1 MVDLLAKFF
10 IHETEHKDSAE
21 IRQAYGI
28 LCGLVGIFFNVI
40 LALAKCVAGFLS
52 GSVAIM
58 ADAAN
63 NLSDAGSSLI
73 VLLGFKL
80 AGQKPDPDH
89 PFGHG
94 RVEYISGLLVSV
106 LIIYMAV
113 ELLKSSVDA
122 ILHPG
127 EIVFEPIILIILLLS
142 ILVKFYMFYYNRRI
156 GKRIG
161 SEAMAATSMDSLSD
175 MGATAA
181 VLVSMLVSH
190 YTSLQID
197 GICGVLVALLIFWAG
212 INSAK
217 ETINPLLGQPPEPEF
232 VERIE
237 DIVLAEQ
244 EIIGIHDLIVHNYGP
259 GRVMISLHA
268 EVPADGDILALHDV
282 IDNVEHR
289 LKSELH
295 CAAVIHMDPVSTK
308 DEETLELKNL
318 VTDMVKEVDPVFS
331 IHDFRVVKG
340 PTHTNL
346 IFDMVVPFGYF
357 LSDVEIADRVQKKIW
372 SYNPVYFAVI
382 EIDKAYTKNGN
393 SVI

>member
-1 MVDLLAKFF
+1 MVELLAKYF
-10 IHETEHKDSAE
+10 IKTKETESPEA
-21 IRQAYGI
+21 RQTYGI
-28 LCGLVGIFFNVI
+28 LCGVVGIFFNVL
-40 LALAKCVAGFLS
+40 LAIGKFVAGLLS
-52 GSVAIM
+52 GSIAIM

-73 VLLGFKL
+73 VLFGFKL

-106 LIIYMAV
+106 LIIYMAF

-127 EIVFEPIILIILLLS
+127 EISFEPVILVILLVSILI
-142 ILVKFYMFYYNRRI
+142 KFYMFLYNRKF
-156 GKRIG
+156 GKRIR
-161 SEAMAATSMDSLSD
+161 SEAMLATSMDSLSD
-175 MGATAA
+175 MGATAV
-181 VLVSMLVSH
+181 VLISMLVSH

-197 GICGVLVALLIFWAG
+197 GICGVLVALLIFYAG
-212 INSAK
+212 FNSAK

-232 VERIE
+232 VSRIE
-237 DIVLAEQ
+237 EIVQSED

-259 GRVMISLHA
+259 GRIMISLHA
-268 EVPADGDILALHDV
+268 EVPADGDILALHDM

-289 LKSELH
+289 LKQELH
-295 CAAVIHMDPVSTK
+295 CAAVIHMDPVCTK
-308 DEETLELKNL
+308 DEQTLELKNV
-318 VTDMVKEVDPVFS
+318 VTNIVKEVDPVLS

-346 IFDMVVPFGYF
+346 IFDMVVPFDF
-357 LSDVEIADRVQKKIW
+357 SLSDVDVADRVQNKIW
-372 SYNPVYFAVI
+372 KYNPVYFAVI
-382 EIDKAYTKNGN
+382 EIDKAYTK
-393 SVI
+393 VK

>member
-1 MVDLLAKFF
+1 MVELLAKHFLKGKDTESP
-10 IHETEHKDSAE
+10 ET
-21 IRQAYGI
+21 RQTYGI
-28 LCGLVGIFFNVI
+28 LCGLVGIFFNVL
-40 LALAKCVAGFLS
+40 LAVGKFVAGLLS
-52 GSVAIM
+52 GSIAIM

-73 VLLGFKL
+73 VLFGFKL

-106 LIIYMAV
+106 LIVYMAF
-113 ELLKSSVDA
+113 ELLKSSIDS

-127 EIVFEPIILIILLLS
+127 EISFEPVVLVILLVS
-142 ILVKFYMFYYNRRI
+142 ILVKFYMFLYNRKF
-156 GKRIG
+156 GKRIH
-161 SEAMAATSMDSLSD
+161 SEAMLATSMDSLSD
-175 MGATAA
+175 MGATAV
-181 VLVSMLVSH
+181 VLISMLVSH

-197 GICGVLVALLIFWAG
+197 GFCGVLVALLIFYAG
-212 INSAK
+212 FNSAR

-232 VERIE
+232 VQHIE
-237 DIVLAEQ
+237 DIVGE
-244 EIIGIHDLIVHNYGP
+244 EKDIIGIHDLIVHNYGP

-268 EVPADGDILALHDV
+268 EVPADGDILALHDM

-295 CAAVIHMDPVSTK
+295 CAAVIHMDPVCTK
-308 DEETLELKNL
+308 DEQTLKLKQV
-318 VTDMVKEVDPVFS
+318 VTDIVKEVDPVLT

-346 IFDMVVPFGYF
+346 IFDMVVPFDF
-357 LSDVEIADRVQKKIW
+357 PISDVDLADQVQNKIW
-372 SYNPVYFAVI
+372 KYNPVYFAVI
-382 EIDKAYTKNGN
+382 EIDKAYTKVNEKK
-393 SVI
+393 

>member
-1 MVDLLAKFF
+1 MVELLAKLFLK
-10 IHETEHKDSAE
+10 EKADDDSPE
-21 IRQAYGI
+21 IRQKYGV
-28 LCGLVGIFFNVI
+28 LCGLAGIIFNVL
-40 LALAKCVAGFLS
+40 LALGKFIAGLLS

-73 VLLGFKL
+73 VLFGFKL

-106 LIIYMAV
+106 LIIYMAI

-122 ILHPG
+122 IVHPG
-127 EIVFEPIILIILLLS
+127 EIVFEPVILIILLVS
-142 ILVKFYMFYYNRRI
+142 ILVKFYMFCYNRKFGRKI
-156 GKRIG
+156 H
-161 SEAMAATSMDSLSD
+161 SEAMLATSMDSLSD
-175 MGATAA
+175 MGATAV
-181 VLVSMLVSH
+181 VLISMLVSH

-197 GICGVLVALLIFWAG
+197 GICGVLVALLIFYAG
-212 INSAK
+212 FTSAK

-237 DIVLAEQ
+237 EIVTSEE

-268 EVPADGDILALHDV
+268 EVPADGDILALHDM

-289 LKSELH
+289 LKDELH
-295 CAAVIHMDPVSTK
+295 CAAVIHMDPVCTK
-308 DEETLELKNL
+308 DEQTLELKKV
-318 VTDMVKEVDPVFS
+318 VTDIVKDVDPVLS
-331 IHDFRVVKG
+331 IHDFRVVTG

-346 IFDMVVPFGYF
+346 IFDMVVPFDF
-357 LSDVEIADRVQKKIW
+357 PVSDVDLADQIQKKIW
-372 SYNPVYFAVI
+372 KYNPVYFAVI
-382 EIDKAYTKNGN
+382 EIDKAYTK
-393 SVI
+393 VKK

>member
-1 MVDLLAKFF
+1 MVELLAKFF
-10 IHETEHKDSAE
+10 IKEAGNTESPET
-21 IRQAYGI
+21 RQAYGM
-28 LCGLVGIFFNVI
+28 LCGSVGIFFNVL
-40 LALAKCVAGFLS
+40 LATGKCIAGFLS
-52 GSVAIM
+52 GSIAIM

-73 VLLGFKL
+73 VLFGFKL

-106 LIIYMAV
+106 LIIYMAI
-113 ELLKSSVDA
+113 ELLKSSVNA

-127 EIVFEPIILIILLLS
+127 EVSFEPVILVILLVS
-142 ILVKFYMFYYNRRI
+142 ILVKFYMFLYNRKF
-156 GKRIG
+156 GKKIR
-161 SEAMAATSMDSLSD
+161 SEAMLATSMDSLSD
-175 MGATAA
+175 MGATAV

-197 GICGVLVALLIFWAG
+197 GICGVLVALLIFYAG
-212 INSAK
+212 FTSAK

-232 VERIE
+232 VKRIE
-237 DIVLAEQ
+237 EIVEAEK

-259 GRVMISLHA
+259 GRIMISLHA

-282 IDNVEHR
+282 IDNVEHQ

-308 DEETLELKNL
+308 DEQTLELKKV
-318 VTDMVKEVDPVFS
+318 VTEIVKEVDPVLS
-331 IHDFRVVKG
+331 IHDFRVVAG

-346 IFDMVVPFGYF
+346 IFDMVVPFDF
-357 LSDVEIADRVQKKIW
+357 PLPDVDVADQVQKKIW
-372 SYNPVYFAVI
+372 KYNPVYFAVI
-382 EIDKAYTKNGN
+382 EIDKAYNRPEQK
-393 SVI
+393 

>member
-1 MVDLLAKFF
+1 MVELLAKLFLK
-10 IHETEHKDSAE
+10 EKAEEDSPE
-21 IRQAYGI
+21 IRQKYGV
-28 LCGLVGIFFNVI
+28 LCGLAGIIFNVL
-40 LALAKCVAGFLS
+40 LALGKFIAGLLS

-73 VLLGFKL
+73 VLFGFKL

-106 LIIYMAV
+106 LIIYMAI

-122 ILHPG
+122 IIHPG
-127 EIVFEPIILIILLLS
+127 EIVFEPVILVILLVS
-142 ILVKFYMFYYNRRI
+142 ILVKFYMFCYNRKFGRKI
-156 GKRIG
+156 H
-161 SEAMAATSMDSLSD
+161 SEAMLATSMDSLSD
-175 MGATAA
+175 MGATAV
-181 VLVSMLVSH
+181 VLISMLVSH

-197 GICGVLVALLIFWAG
+197 GICGVLVALLIFYAG
-212 INSAK
+212 FNSAK

-237 DIVLAEQ
+237 EIVSAEE

-268 EVPADGDILALHDV
+268 EVPADGDILALHDM

-289 LKSELH
+289 LKDKLH
-295 CAAVIHMDPVSTK
+295 CAAVIHMDPVCTK
-308 DEETLELKNL
+308 DEQTLELKRV
-318 VTDMVKEVDPVFS
+318 VTEIIKEVDPVLS
-331 IHDFRVVKG
+331 IHDFRVVTG

-346 IFDMVVPFGYF
+346 IFDMVVPFDF
-357 LSDVEIADRVQKKIW
+357 PVSDVDLEDQIQKKIW
-372 SYNPVYFAVI
+372 KYNPVYFAVI
-382 EIDKAYTKNGN
+382 EIDKAYTK
-393 SVI
+393 VKK

>member
-1 MVDLLAKFF
+1 MVELLARFF
-10 IHETEHKDSAE
+10 IKENRNTESPET
-21 IRQAYGI
+21 RQAYGV
-28 LCGLVGIFFNVI
+28 LCGSVGIFFNVL
-40 LALAKCVAGFLS
+40 LAAGKFVAGLLS

-73 VLLGFKL
+73 VLFGFKL

-113 ELLKSSVDA
+113 ELLKSSIDA

-127 EIVFEPIILIILLLS
+127 EITFEPVILVILLVS
-142 ILVKFYMFYYNRRI
+142 ILVKFYMFCYNRKF
-156 GKRIG
+156 GKRIR
-161 SEAMAATSMDSLSD
+161 SEAMLATSMDSLSD
-175 MGATAA
+175 MGVTAV
-181 VLVSMLVSH
+181 VLISMLVSY

-197 GICGVLVALLIFWAG
+197 GICGVLVALLIFYAG
-212 INSAK
+212 FNSAK

-232 VERIE
+232 VKQIE
-237 DIVLAEQ
+237 EIVESEK

-268 EVPADGDILALHDV
+268 EVPADGDILVLHDM

-308 DEETLELKNL
+308 DAETLELKKT
-318 VTDMVKEVDPVFS
+318 VVAMVKEVDPVLS

-346 IFDMVVPFGYF
+346 IFDMVVPFDF
-357 LSDVEIADRVQKKIW
+357 PLSDTDVADQVQKKIW
-372 SYNPVYFAVI
+372 KYNPVYFAVI
-382 EIDKAYTKNGN
+382 EIDKAYTKVN
-393 SVI
+393 

>member
-1 MVDLLAKFF
+1 MIELLAKFF
-10 IHETEHKDSAE
+10 IKETGNADSVQT
-21 IRQAYGI
+21 RQRYGV
-28 LCGLVGIFFNVI
+28 LCGSVGIFFNVV
-40 LALAKCVAGFLS
+40 LAIGKFVAGFLS

-73 VLLGFKL
+73 VLFGFKL

-122 ILHPG
+122 IIHPR
-127 EIVFEPIILIILLLS
+127 EITFEPVILVILIAS
-142 ILVKFYMFYYNRRI
+142 ILVKFYMFFYNRKF
-156 GKRIG
+156 GKRIR
-161 SEAMAATSMDSLSD
+161 SEAMLATAMDSLSD
-175 MGATAA
+175 MGATAV
-181 VLVSMLVSH
+181 VLISMLVSY
-190 YTSLQID
+190 YTSMQID
-197 GICGVLVALLIFWAG
+197 GICGVLVAALIFYAG

-232 VERIE
+232 VQRIE
-237 DIVLAEQ
+237 EIVTAEE

-268 EVPADGDILALHDV
+268 EVPADGDILALHDM
-282 IDNVEHR
+282 IDNVEHK
-289 LKSELH
+289 LKHELH
-295 CAAVIHMDPVSTK
+295 CAAVIHMDPVSIK
-308 DEETLELKNL
+308 DEQTLELKKV
-318 VTDMVKEVDPVFS
+318 VTQIVKEVDPVLS
-331 IHDFRVVKG
+331 MHDFRVVNG

-346 IFDMVVPFGYF
+346 IFDIVVPYDFP
-357 LSDVEIADRVQKKIW
+357 LSDTEVTERVQARVWK
-372 SYNPVYFAVI
+372 YNPVYYTVI
-382 EIDKAYTKNGN
+382 EIDKAYTK
-393 SVI
+393 VK

>member
-1 MVDLLAKFF
+1 MVGLLAKYF
-10 IHETEHKDSAE
+10 IKETKDAE
-21 IRQAYGI
+21 SPENRQAYGV
-28 LCGLVGIFFNVI
+28 LCGSVGIFFNVL
-40 LALAKCVAGFLS
+40 LALGKFVAGLLS
-52 GSVAIM
+52 GSIAIM

-73 VLLGFKL
+73 VLFGFKL

-94 RVEYISGLLVSV
+94 RVEYISGLLVSM

-127 EIVFEPIILIILLLS
+127 EVSFEPVILIILLVS
-142 ILVKFYMFYYNRRI
+142 ILVKFYMFWYNRKYGRKI
-156 GKRIG
+156 R
-161 SEAMAATSMDSLSD
+161 SEAMLATSMDSLSD
-175 MGATAA
+175 MGATAV
-181 VLVSMLVSH
+181 VLLSMVVSH
-190 YTSLQID
+190 YTSLHID
-197 GICGVLVALLIFWAG
+197 GFCGVLVALLIFYAG
-212 INSAK
+212 FNSAK

-232 VERIE
+232 VQRIE
-237 DIVLAEQ
+237 KIVLEEE

-268 EVPADGDILALHDV
+268 EVPADGDILALHDM

-289 LKSELH
+289 LKNELH

-308 DEETLELKNL
+308 DEKTLELKKVVTEL
-318 VTDMVKEVDPVFS
+318 VREVDPVLS
-331 IHDFRVVKG
+331 IHDFRVVAG

-346 IFDMVVPFGYF
+346 IFDMVVPFDF
-357 LSDVEIADRVQKKIW
+357 SLSDVDVADKVQNKIW
-372 SYNPVYFAVI
+372 KYNPVYFAVI
-382 EIDKAYTKNGN
+382 EIDKAYTGQKTK
-393 SVI
+393 

>member
-1 MVDLLAKFF
+1 MVELLARFF
-10 IHETEHKDSAE
+10 IKEEKNSETAE
-21 IRQAYGI
+21 ARQAYGM
-28 LCGLVGIFFNVI
+28 LCGSVGIFFNVL
-40 LALAKCVAGFLS
+40 LAVGKFVAGLLS

-73 VLLGFKL
+73 VLFGFKL

-127 EIVFEPIILIILLLS
+127 EISFEPVILIILIAS
-142 ILVKFYMFYYNRRI
+142 ILVKFYMFLYNRKF
-156 GKRIG
+156 GKKIR
-161 SEAMAATSMDSLSD
+161 SEAMLATSMDSLSD
-175 MGATAA
+175 MGATAV
-181 VLVSMLVSH
+181 VLISMLVSH

-197 GICGVLVALLIFWAG
+197 GICGVLVALLIFYAG
-212 INSAK
+212 YNSAK

-232 VERIE
+232 VNRIE
-237 DIVLAEQ
+237 EIVLAEE
-244 EIIGIHDLIVHNYGP
+244 EIVGIHDLIVHNYGP

-268 EVPADGDILALHDV
+268 EVPADGDILALHDI

-289 LKSELH
+289 LKRELH

-308 DEETLELKNL
+308 DEKTLELKRV
-318 VTDMVKEVDPVFS
+318 VTELVKEIDPHLS
-331 IHDFRVVKG
+331 IHDFRVVMG

-346 IFDMVVPFGYF
+346 IFDMVVPFDF
-357 LSDVEIADRVQKKIW
+357 PLSDVDVADQVQNKIW
-372 SYNPVYFAVI
+372 KYNPVYFAVI
-382 EIDKAYTKNGN
+382 EIDKAYTKPEQK
-393 SVI
+393 

>member
-1 MVDLLAKFF
+1 MVELLAKLFLK
-10 IHETEHKDSAE
+10 EKAEEDSPE
-21 IRQAYGI
+21 IRQKYGV
-28 LCGLVGIFFNVI
+28 LCGLAGIIFNVL
-40 LALAKCVAGFLS
+40 LALGKFIAGLLS

-73 VLLGFKL
+73 VLFGFKL

-106 LIIYMAV
+106 LIIYMAI

-122 ILHPG
+122 IIHPG
-127 EIVFEPIILIILLLS
+127 EIVFEPVILVILLVS
-142 ILVKFYMFYYNRRI
+142 ILVKFYMFCYNRKFGRKI
-156 GKRIG
+156 H
-161 SEAMAATSMDSLSD
+161 SEAMLATSMDSLSD
-175 MGATAA
+175 MGATAV
-181 VLVSMLVSH
+181 VLISMLVSH

-197 GICGVLVALLIFWAG
+197 GICGVLVALLIFYAG
-212 INSAK
+212 FNSAK

-237 DIVLAEQ
+237 EIVSAEE

-268 EVPADGDILALHDV
+268 EVPADGDILALHDM

-289 LKSELH
+289 LKDKLH
-295 CAAVIHMDPVSTK
+295 CAAVIHMDPVCTK
-308 DEETLELKNL
+308 DEQTLELKRV
-318 VTDMVKEVDPVFS
+318 VTEIIKEVDPVLS
-331 IHDFRVVKG
+331 IHDFRVVTG

-346 IFDMVVPFGYF
+346 IFDMVVPFDF
-357 LSDVEIADRVQKKIW
+357 PVSDVDLADQIQKKIW
-372 SYNPVYFAVI
+372 KYNPVYFAVI
-382 EIDKAYTKNGN
+382 EIDKAYTK
-393 SVI
+393 VKK

>member
-1 MVDLLAKFF
+1 MVELLAKFF
-10 IHETEHKDSAE
+10 IKDSCDME
-21 IRQAYGI
+21 TPEKRQAYGV
-28 LCGLVGIFFNVI
+28 LCGSLGIFFNVL
-40 LALAKCVAGFLS
+40 LAVGKFVAGLLS

-73 VLLGFKL
+73 VLFGFKL

-113 ELLKSSVDA
+113 ELLKSSVDT

-127 EIVFEPIILIILLLS
+127 EISFEPVILIILIAS
-142 ILVKFYMFYYNRRI
+142 ILVKFYMFVYNRKF
-156 GKRIG
+156 GKKIH
-161 SEAMAATSMDSLSD
+161 SEAMLATSMDSLSD
-175 MGATAA
+175 MGATAV
-181 VLVSMLVSH
+181 VLISMLVSH
-190 YTSLQID
+190 YTSLQVD
-197 GICGVLVALLIFWAG
+197 GICGVLVALLIFYAG
-212 INSAK
+212 FNSAK

-232 VERIE
+232 VSRIE
-237 DIVLAEQ
+237 EIVLSEE
-244 EIIGIHDLIVHNYGP
+244 EITGIHDLIVHNYGP

-268 EVPADGDILALHDV
+268 EVPADGDILALHDI

-308 DEETLELKNL
+308 DEKTLELKRV
-318 VTDMVKEVDPVFS
+318 VTNIVKEVNPVLS
-331 IHDFRVVKG
+331 IHDFRVVMG

-346 IFDMVVPFGYF
+346 IFDMVVPFDF
-357 LSDVEIADRVQKKIW
+357 PLSDVDVADQVQNKIW
-372 SYNPVYFAVI
+372 KYNPVYFAVI
-382 EIDKAYTKNGN
+382 EIDKAYTKPEQK
-393 SVI
+393 

>member
-1 MVDLLAKFF
+1 MVELLAKYF
-10 IHETEHKDSAE
+10 IKAKDTESPET
-21 IRQAYGI
+21 RQANGI
-28 LCGLVGIFFNVI
+28 LCGSVGIFFNVL
-40 LALAKCVAGFLS
+40 LAVGKFVAGLLS
-52 GSVAIM
+52 GSIAIM

-73 VLLGFKL
+73 VLFGFKL

-106 LIIYMAV
+106 LIIYMAF

-122 ILHPG
+122 IIHPG
-127 EIVFEPIILIILLLS
+127 EISFSPIILVILCVS
-142 ILVKFYMFYYNRRI
+142 ILVKFYMFLYNRKI
-156 GKRIG
+156 GRKIH
-161 SEAMAATSMDSLSD
+161 SEAMLATSMDSLSD
-175 MGATAA
+175 MGATAV
-181 VLVSMLVSH
+181 VLISMLVSH

-197 GICGVLVALLIFWAG
+197 GICGVLVALLIFYAG
-212 INSAK
+212 FTSAK

-232 VERIE
+232 VKRIE
-237 DIVLAEQ
+237 DIVGSEE

-268 EVPADGDILALHDV
+268 EVPADGDILALHDM

-295 CAAVIHMDPVSTK
+295 CAAVIHMDPVCTK
-308 DEETLELKNL
+308 DEQTLELKKV
-318 VTDMVKEVDPVFS
+318 VTDIVKEVDSVLT
-331 IHDFRVVKG
+331 IHDFRVVAG

-346 IFDMVVPFGYF
+346 IFDVVAPFDF
-357 LSDVEIADRVQKKIW
+357 PIPDVDLADQIQNKVWK
-372 SYNPVYFAVI
+372 YNPVYFTVI
-382 EIDKAYTKNGN
+382 EIDKAYTKVN
-393 SVI
+393 

>member
-1 MVDLLAKFF
+1 MVELLARVFLKEAKDTESP
-10 IHETEHKDSAE
+10 ET
-21 IRQAYGI
+21 RQAYGV
-28 LCGLVGIFFNVI
+28 LCGSVGIFFNVL
-40 LALAKCVAGFLS
+40 LAAGKFIAGLLS
-52 GSVAIM
+52 GSIAIM

-73 VLLGFKL
+73 VLFGFKL

-94 RVEYISGLLVSV
+94 RVEYISGLLVSM

-127 EIVFEPIILIILLLS
+127 EITFEPVILIILLAS
-142 ILVKFYMFYYNRRI
+142 ILVKFYMFLYNRKI
-156 GKRIG
+156 GKKIR
-161 SEAMAATSMDSLSD
+161 SEAMLATAMDSLSD
-175 MGATAA
+175 MGATAV
-181 VLVSMLVSH
+181 VLASMIVSY
-190 YTSLQID
+190 YTNLQID
-197 GICGVLVALLIFWAG
+197 GICGILVALLIFYAG
-212 INSAK
+212 FNSAK

-232 VERIE
+232 VHRIE
-237 DIVLAEQ
+237 EIVTSEE

-268 EVPADGDILALHDV
+268 EVPADGDILALHDM

-308 DEETLELKNL
+308 DAQTLELKRV
-318 VTDMVKEVDPVFS
+318 VTEYVKEIDPVLS

-346 IFDMVVPFGYF
+346 IFDMVVPFDF
-357 LSDVEIADRVQKKIW
+357 AVPDVDLADMVQKKIW
-372 SYNPVYFAVI
+372 KYNPVYFAVI
-382 EIDKAYTKNGN
+382 EIDKAYTRPEQK
-393 SVI
+393 

>member
-1 MVDLLAKFF
+1 MVELLAKLFLK
-10 IHETEHKDSAE
+10 EKAEEDSPE
-21 IRQAYGI
+21 IRQKYGV
-28 LCGLVGIFFNVI
+28 LCGLAGIIFNVS
-40 LALAKCVAGFLS
+40 LALGKFIAGLLS

-73 VLLGFKL
+73 VLFGFKL

-106 LIIYMAV
+106 LIIYMAI

-122 ILHPG
+122 IIHPG
-127 EIVFEPIILIILLLS
+127 EIVFEPVILVILLVS
-142 ILVKFYMFYYNRRI
+142 ILVKFYMFCYNRKFGRKI
-156 GKRIG
+156 H
-161 SEAMAATSMDSLSD
+161 SEAMLATSLDSLSD
-175 MGATAA
+175 MGATAV
-181 VLVSMLVSH
+181 VLISMLVSH

-197 GICGVLVALLIFWAG
+197 GICGVLVALLIFYAG
-212 INSAK
+212 FNSAK
-217 ETINPLLGQPPEPEF
+217 ETINPLLGQSPEPEF

-237 DIVLAEQ
+237 EIVSAEE

-268 EVPADGDILALHDV
+268 EVPADGDILALHDM

-289 LKSELH
+289 LKDKLH
-295 CAAVIHMDPVSTK
+295 CAAVIHMDPVCTK
-308 DEETLELKNL
+308 DEQTLELKRV
-318 VTDMVKEVDPVFS
+318 VTEIIKEVDPVLS
-331 IHDFRVVKG
+331 IHDFRVVTG

-346 IFDMVVPFGYF
+346 IFDMVVPFDF
-357 LSDVEIADRVQKKIW
+357 PISDVDLADQIQKKIW
-372 SYNPVYFAVI
+372 KYNPVYFAVI
-382 EIDKAYTKNGN
+382 EIDKAYTK
-393 SVI
+393 VKK

>member
-1 MVDLLAKFF
+1 MVELLAKLFMKDTTDTNAP
-10 IHETEHKDSAE
+10 ET
-21 IRQAYGI
+21 RQKYGV
-28 LCGLVGIFFNVI
+28 LCGSVGIFFNVL
-40 LALAKCVAGFLS
+40 LAVGKFVAGLLS
-52 GSVAIM
+52 GSVAIT

-73 VLLGFKL
+73 VLFGFKL

-113 ELLKSSVDA
+113 ELLKSSVNA

-127 EIVFEPIILIILLLS
+127 EISFEPVILVILLIS
-142 ILVKFYMFYYNRRI
+142 ILVKFYMFCYNRKF
-156 GKRIG
+156 GKRIR
-161 SEAMAATSMDSLSD
+161 SEAMLATSMDSLSD
-175 MGATAA
+175 MGATTV
-181 VLVSMLVSH
+181 VLISMLVSH
-190 YTSLQID
+190 YTNLQID
-197 GICGVLVALLIFWAG
+197 GICGVLVALLIFYAG
-212 INSAK
+212 FTSAK

-232 VERIE
+232 VSRIE
-237 DIVLAEQ
+237 EIVEAE
-244 EIIGIHDLIVHNYGP
+244 EDIIGIHDLIVHNYGP

-268 EVPADGDILALHDV
+268 EVPADGDILALHDM

-295 CAAVIHMDPVSTK
+295 CAAVIHMDPVCTK
-308 DEETLELKNL
+308 DEQTLELKRV
-318 VTDMVKEVDPVFS
+318 VTDIVKDVDPVLS

-346 IFDMVVPFGYF
+346 IFDMVVPFDF
-357 LSDVEIADRVQKKIW
+357 PMSDADVADQVQNRLWK
-372 SYNPVYFAVI
+372 YNPVYFAVI
-382 EIDKAYTKNGN
+382 EIDKAYTKGK
-393 SVI
+393 

>member
-1 MVDLLAKFF
+1 MVELLARYF
-10 IHETEHKDSAE
+10 IKARDTEAPET
-21 IRQAYGI
+21 RQAYGI
-28 LCGLVGIFFNVI
+28 LCGSIGIFFNVL
-40 LALAKCVAGFLS
+40 LAVGKFIAGLLS
-52 GSVAIM
+52 GSIAIM

-73 VLLGFKL
+73 VLFGFKL

-106 LIIYMAV
+106 LIIYMAF

-122 ILHPG
+122 VLHPG
-127 EIVFEPIILIILLLS
+127 EISFEPVILVILLAS
-142 ILVKFYMFYYNRRI
+142 ILVKLYMFLYNRKI
-156 GKRIG
+156 GKRIH
-161 SEAMAATSMDSLSD
+161 SEAMLATSMDSLSD
-175 MGATAA
+175 MGATAV
-181 VLVSMLVSH
+181 VLISMLVSH

-197 GICGVLVALLIFWAG
+197 GICGVLVALLIFYAG
-212 INSAK
+212 FNSAK

-232 VERIE
+232 VKRIE
-237 DIVLAEQ
+237 DIVGAE
-244 EIIGIHDLIVHNYGP
+244 EAIIGIHDLIVHNYGP

-268 EVPADGDILALHDV
+268 EVPADGDILALHDM

-295 CAAVIHMDPVSTK
+295 CAAVIHMDPVCTK
-308 DEETLELKNL
+308 DEQTLELKKV
-318 VTDMVKEVDPVFS
+318 VTEIVKEVDEILT

-346 IFDMVVPFGYF
+346 IFDMVVPFDF
-357 LSDVEIADRVQKKIW
+357 PISDVDLADQIQNKIW
-372 SYNPVYFAVI
+372 KYNPVYFAVI
-382 EIDKAYTKNGN
+382 EIDKAYTKVN
-393 SVI
+393 

>member
-1 MVDLLAKFF
+1 MVELLARYF
-10 IHETEHKDSAE
+10 IKARDTEAPET
-21 IRQAYGI
+21 RQAYGI
-28 LCGLVGIFFNVI
+28 LCGSVGIFFNVL
-40 LALAKCVAGFLS
+40 LAVGKFIAGLLS
-52 GSVAIM
+52 GSIAIM

-73 VLLGFKL
+73 VLFGFKL

-106 LIIYMAV
+106 LIIYMAF

-127 EIVFEPIILIILLLS
+127 EISFEPVILVILLAS
-142 ILVKFYMFYYNRRI
+142 ILVKLYMFLYNRKI
-156 GKRIG
+156 GKRIH
-161 SEAMAATSMDSLSD
+161 SEAMLATSMDSLSD
-175 MGATAA
+175 MGATAV
-181 VLVSMLVSH
+181 VLISMLVSH

-197 GICGVLVALLIFWAG
+197 GICGVLVALLIFYAG
-212 INSAK
+212 FNSAK

-232 VERIE
+232 VKRIE
-237 DIVLAEQ
+237 DIVGAE
-244 EIIGIHDLIVHNYGP
+244 EAIIGIHDLIVHNYGP

-268 EVPADGDILALHDV
+268 EVPADGDILALHDM

-295 CAAVIHMDPVSTK
+295 CAAVIHMDPVCTK
-308 DEETLELKNL
+308 DEQTLELKKV
-318 VTDMVKEVDPVFS
+318 VTEIVKEVDEILT

-346 IFDMVVPFGYF
+346 IFDMVVPFDF
-357 LSDVEIADRVQKKIW
+357 PISDVDLADQIQNKIW
-372 SYNPVYFAVI
+372 KYNPVYFAVI
-382 EIDKAYTKNGN
+382 EIDKAYTKVN
-393 SVI
+393 

>member
-1 MVDLLAKFF
+1 MVELLAKVF
-10 IHETEHKDSAE
+10 IKETKDADAPE
-21 IRQAYGI
+21 IRQAYGM
-28 LCGLVGIFFNVI
+28 LCGSAGIFFNVL
-40 LALAKCVAGFLS
+40 LAVGKFVAGLLS
-52 GSVAIM
+52 GSIAIM

-73 VLLGFKL
+73 VLFGFKL

-94 RVEYISGLLVSV
+94 RVEYISGLLVSM

-122 ILHPG
+122 IIHPG
-127 EIVFEPIILIILLLS
+127 EITFEPVILVILLMS
-142 ILVKFYMFYYNRRI
+142 ILVKFYMFWYNRKFGRRI
-156 GKRIG
+156 R
-161 SEAMAATSMDSLSD
+161 SEAMLATSMDSLSD
-175 MGATAA
+175 MGATAV

-197 GICGVLVALLIFWAG
+197 GICGVLVALLIFYAG
-212 INSAK
+212 FTSAK

-232 VERIE
+232 VARIE
-237 DIVLAEQ
+237 EIVGSEK

-268 EVPADGDILALHDV
+268 EVPADGDILVLHDM

-308 DEETLELKNL
+308 DEHTLELKRV
-318 VTDMVKEVDPVFS
+318 VTEIVKELGPVLS

-346 IFDMVVPFGYF
+346 IFDMVVPFDF
-357 LSDVEIADRVQKKIW
+357 PMSDVDVADKVQNKIW
-372 SYNPVYFAVI
+372 QYNPVYFAVI
-382 EIDKAYTKNGN
+382 EIDKAYTRLEQKR
-393 SVI
+393 

>member
-1 MVDLLAKFF
+1 MVELLAKLFLK
-10 IHETEHKDSAE
+10 EKAEEDSPE
-21 IRQAYGI
+21 IRQKYGV
-28 LCGLVGIFFNVI
+28 LCGLAGIIFNVL
-40 LALAKCVAGFLS
+40 LALGKFIAGLLS

-73 VLLGFKL
+73 VLFGFKL

-106 LIIYMAV
+106 LIIYMAI

-122 ILHPG
+122 IIHPG
-127 EIVFEPIILIILLLS
+127 EIVFEPVILVILLVS
-142 ILVKFYMFYYNRRI
+142 ILVKFYMFCYNRKFGRKI
-156 GKRIG
+156 H
-161 SEAMAATSMDSLSD
+161 SEAMLATSMDSLSD
-175 MGATAA
+175 MGATAV
-181 VLVSMLVSH
+181 VLISMLVSH

-197 GICGVLVALLIFWAG
+197 GICGVLVALLIFYAG
-212 INSAK
+212 FNSAK

-237 DIVLAEQ
+237 EIVSAEE

-268 EVPADGDILALHDV
+268 EVPADGDILALHDM

-289 LKSELH
+289 LKDKLH
-295 CAAVIHMDPVSTK
+295 CAAVIHMDPVCTK
-308 DEETLELKNL
+308 DEQTLELKRV
-318 VTDMVKEVDPVFS
+318 VTEIIKEVDPVLS
-331 IHDFRVVKG
+331 IHDFRVVTG

-346 IFDMVVPFGYF
+346 IFDMEVPFDF
-357 LSDVEIADRVQKKIW
+357 PVSDVDLADQIQKKIW
-372 SYNPVYFAVI
+372 KYNPVYFAVI
-382 EIDKAYTKNGN
+382 EIDKAYTK
-393 SVI
+393 VKK

>member
-1 MVDLLAKFF
+1 MVQLLARFF
-10 IHETEHKDSAE
+10 IKEERDADSPET
-21 IRQAYGI
+21 RQAYGI
-28 LCGLVGIFFNVI
+28 LCGSVGIFFNVL
-40 LALAKCVAGFLS
+40 LAVGKFVAGLLS

-73 VLLGFKL
+73 VLFGFKL

-94 RVEYISGLLVSV
+94 RVEYISGLLVSM

-122 ILHPG
+122 MIHPG
-127 EIVFEPIILIILLLS
+127 EISFEPVILIILIAS
-142 ILVKFYMFYYNRRI
+142 ILVKFYMFLYNRKF
-156 GKRIG
+156 GKKIR
-161 SEAMAATSMDSLSD
+161 SEAMLATSMDSLSD
-175 MGATAA
+175 MGATAV
-181 VLVSMLVSH
+181 VLISMLISH

-197 GICGVLVALLIFWAG
+197 GICGMLVALLIFYAG
-212 INSAK
+212 FTSAK

-232 VERIE
+232 VKRIE
-237 DIVLAEQ
+237 EIVLAEE

-268 EVPADGDILALHDV
+268 EVPADGDILALHDI

-308 DEETLELKNL
+308 DEKTLELKRV
-318 VTDMVKEVDPVFS
+318 VTEIVKEVDPVLS
-331 IHDFRVVKG
+331 IHDFRIVMG

-346 IFDMVVPFGYF
+346 IFDMVVPFDF
-357 LSDVEIADRVQKKIW
+357 PMSDVDVADLVQNKIW
-372 SYNPVYFAVI
+372 KYNPVYFAVI
-382 EIDKAYTKNGN
+382 EIDKAYTKPEQK
-393 SVI
+393 

>member
-1 MVDLLAKFF
+1 MVGLLAKLL
-10 IHETEHKDSAE
+10 IKDNKAQESAE
-21 IRQAYGI
+21 SRQAYGM
-28 LCGLVGIFFNVI
+28 LCGSVGIFFNVL
-40 LALAKCVAGFLS
+40 LAVGKFIAGLLS
-52 GSVAIM
+52 GSIAIM

-73 VLLGFKL
+73 VLFGFKL

-127 EIVFEPIILIILLLS
+127 EITFEPVILIILIVS
-142 ILVKFYMFYYNRRI
+142 IAVKFYMFLYNRKY
-156 GKRIG
+156 GKQIH
-161 SEAMAATSMDSLSD
+161 SEAMLATSMDSLSD
-175 MGATAA
+175 MGATAV
-181 VLVSMLVSH
+181 VLISMLVSH
-190 YTSLQID
+190 YTNLQID
-197 GICGVLVALLIFWAG
+197 GICGVLVALLIFYAG
-212 INSAK
+212 FTSAK

-232 VERIE
+232 VKRIE
-237 DIVLAEQ
+237 EIVLSEE

-268 EVPADGDILALHDV
+268 EVPADGDILALHDM

-289 LKSELH
+289 LKSELY
-295 CAAVIHMDPVSTK
+295 CAAVIHMDPVCTK
-308 DEETLELKNL
+308 DEHTLELKRV
-318 VTDMVKEVDPVFS
+318 VTQFVKEVDPVLS

-346 IFDMVVPFGYF
+346 IFDMVVPFDF
-357 LSDVEIADRVQKKIW
+357 RLSDVDVADQVQKKIW
-372 SYNPVYFAVI
+372 KYNPVYFAVI
-382 EIDKAYTKNGN
+382 EIDKAYTRAEH
-393 SVI
+393 